1 MATFSE
7 SRSASGSVISLPEP
21 LVIPPLSPPKRRSLS
36 PSQRLHQ
43 LALDVAS
50 ISPKAIAAFA
60 ALGRFAKFINTP
72 PPWLSILALVNNQIL
87 FALMHGT

>member
-1 MATFSE
+1 
-7 SRSASGSVISLPEP
+7 
-21 LVIPPLSPPKRRSLS
+21 
-36 PSQRLHQ
+36 